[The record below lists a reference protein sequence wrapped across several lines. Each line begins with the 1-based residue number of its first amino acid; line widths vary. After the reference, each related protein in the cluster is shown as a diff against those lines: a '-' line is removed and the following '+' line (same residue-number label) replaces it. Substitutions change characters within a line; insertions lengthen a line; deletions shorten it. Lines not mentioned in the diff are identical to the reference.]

1 MTFCAGCCIRTPSGG
16 NILLSRA
23 AHFRTIPARSISP
36 SGGTKPRRRSA
47 PSHRTGSRRARST
60 RFWSAFPRERCC
72 ASARSRGAR
81 TRSAYTCGHRPPALW
96 RRSLR
101 LAGRYALPPGPPL
114 GVSFAPPPRHRGNA
128 GARRSAAGRSR
139 KKDGGAPPPLNT
151 PPPPA
156 GSTGSGGGVIIENSY
171 PEYTRCRC
179 GGSRAFRIPRG
190 SRAFRC
196 VSLW

>member
-1 MTFCAGCCIRTPSGG
+1 MTRPQGDGGHGIVRQTVAPVAHQRQAAGGKLHADLVRPPAHGAHAPDPRTHGG
-16 NILLSRA
+16 R
-23 AHFRTIPARSISP
+23 
-36 SGGTKPRRRSA
+36 
-47 PSHRTGSRRARST
+47 
-60 RFWSAFPRERCC
+60 
-72 ASARSRGAR
+72 
-81 TRSAYTCGHRPPALW
+81 RPPALW

-101 LAGRYALPPGPPL
+101 LAGRYALPTGAPL

-139 KKDGGAPPPLNT
+139 KKDGGAPPLNT

-190 SRAFRC
+190 FRAFRC